1 MNMTSV
7 LLNDFQAIASRRS
20 RAFKSWERFYLF
32 FFGRMFILVVVT
44 SIDKAFYDIAVTVD
58 ASVAQERPPA
68 AHIFRTG

>member
-1 MNMTSV
+1 MNNTSV
-7 LLNDFQAIASRRS
+7 LLNDFLAIASRRS
-20 RAFKSWERFYLF
+20 RAFKSRDRFIC
-32 FFGRMFILVVVT
+32 FFGGMFILVVVT

>member
-1 MNMTSV
+1 MIFRLLLRGVAV
-7 LLNDFQAIASRRS
+7 LS
-20 RAFKSWERFYLF
+20 RAGIVLSV
-32 FFGRMFILVVVT
+32 FFGGMFILVVVT